1 VVAAVVA
8 IVFGVPDFIDRLT
21 GPSSCTFCFDLRGVD
36 FMLLL
41 ILFGPVVLAL
51 ATAAL
56 LLRPGRMWPSWL
68 ALAVNLVVVG
78 SLPLTMVPFITGWG
92 AAYCSE
98 MCDALGPSHVPL
110 LVQHLQGLL
119 LAVPAL
125 ASLALVVALLGL
137 PLIRPSRP
145 GSTAPGT

>member
-1 VVAAVVA
+1 MVA
-8 IVFGVPDFIDRLT
+8 IVLGVPDFIDRLT
-21 GPSSCTFCFDLRGVD
+21 GPSSCIFCFDLHGVD
-36 FMLLL
+36 FIF
-41 ILFGPVVLAL
+41 ILFIFGPVALVLP
-51 ATAAL
+51 TGAL
-56 LLRPGRMWPSWL
+56 LLRPGRMWPSWV
-68 ALAVNLVVVG
+68 ALAVNLAVVG
-78 SLPLTMVPFITGWG
+78 SLPLTIVPFITGWG

-98 MCDALGPSHVPL
+98 MCDSLGPSHVPL

-145 GSTAPGT
+145 RSTAPGT